1 MSIKH
6 PQNSTYSQDWFLWG
20 IKWKVMGNFKLQFS
34 FATTM
39 VKFTAVKILMDGR
52 DWWNERQET
61 VRKPMLK
68 LLFTPDNAYWL
79 ASLK

>member
-1 MSIKH
+1 
-6 PQNSTYSQDWFLWG
+6 
-20 IKWKVMGNFKLQFS
+20 
-34 FATTM
+34 M

-68 LLFTPDNAYWL
+68 LLFTPDNAY
-79 ASLK
+79 